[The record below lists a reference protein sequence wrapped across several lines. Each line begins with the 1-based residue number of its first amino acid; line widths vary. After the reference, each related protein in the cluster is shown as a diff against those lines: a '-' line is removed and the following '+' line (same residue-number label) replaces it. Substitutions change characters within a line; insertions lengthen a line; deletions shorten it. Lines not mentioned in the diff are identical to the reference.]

1 METDVLLHVLH
12 LSTYHLIQRGKG
24 WGGSW
29 DKRPVLGAVLSSLV
43 NLLAGAAPGAGG
55 GGWGRG
61 LGLYIA
67 VLGTEE
73 QSNSN

>member
-1 METDVLLHVLH
+1 MFGCTFYSCSTFTVMETDVLLHVLH

-43 NLLAGAAPGAGG
+43 NLLAGAAPGAGA
-55 GGWGRG
+55 GGWGF
-61 LGLYIA
+61 I
-67 VLGTEE
+67 
-73 QSNSN
+73 